1 MHIVTELSVCF
12 GSVRFFTGWRFQ
24 LNQNYRQTVQ
34 KENYI
39 RAFIAIFN
47 ESPLI
52 CYDKGVIAGIFVVN
66 KVDDRGAFLTVDKK
80 SDRNAVLQV
89 VHKDSVF
96 LHKLSVFKV
105 FELE

>member
-1 MHIVTELSVCF
+1 MHIVTELSICF
-12 GSVRFFTGWRFQ
+12 GSVRFFTGRRFQ
-24 LNQNYRQTVQ
+24 LDQYNRQAVQ

-39 RAFIAIFN
+39 RAFVAVLN
-47 ESPLI
+47 KSPLVSN
-52 CYDKGVIAGIFVVN
+52 DKGVIVGIFVVN
-66 KVDDRGAFLTVDKK
+66 KVDDRGTLLTVDKK

-105 FELE
+105 FEFE